1 MVELEHLKEQRS
13 PPKLDSDGWAFR
25 VERYLR
31 LNPMIEDEKIETV
44 AIAMEGKALA
54 WFQFVED
61 FEIMMLG

>member
-1 MVELEHLKEQRS
+1 
-13 PPKLDSDGWAFR
+13 
-25 VERYLR
+25 
-31 LNPMIEDEKIETV
+31 MIEDEKIETV